1 LAWKV
6 NYTRTSVK
14 QLSSLPRE
22 TALKISNLM
31 DMIAFSGKPLNSGK
45 ALTGNLAEYWRYRI
59 GNYRI
64 ICHIDNEGEEIMV
77 VAIGDRKSIYKQV
90 KRKP

>member
-1 LAWKV
+1 LHRFRV
-6 NYTRTSVK
+6 HCSYDY
-14 QLSSLPRE
+14 E
-22 TALKISNLM
+22 ISKLM
-31 DMIAFSGKPLNSGK
+31 DMIAFSAKPFNSGK

-64 ICHIDNEGEEIMV
+64 ICHIDNEEEEIMV
-77 VAIGDRKSIYKQV
+77 VAMGDRKNIYKQV

>member
-1 LAWKV
+1 MHRFRV
-6 NYTRTSVK
+6 HCSYDY
-14 QLSSLPRE
+14 E
-22 TALKISNLM
+22 ISKLM
-31 DMIAFSGKPLNSGK
+31 DMIAFSAKPFNSGK

-77 VAIGDRKSIYKQV
+77 VAMGDRENIYKQV